1 MDIYNLIIIL
11 VFFMF
16 YFRVIKFEISIVIKI
31 GIVFW
36 MVFLFVVE
44 ICVLVDENRNDFK
57 DMVIIKKKLLCC
69 K

>member
-1 MDIYNLIIIL
+1 MKNKWKIMDIYNLIIIL

-57 DMVIIKKKLLCC
+57 DMVIIK
-69 K
+69 

>member
-11 VFFMF
+11 VFFML

-57 DMVIIKKKLLCC
+57 DMVIIK
-69 K
+69 

>member
-1 MDIYNLIIIL
+1 MDIYNIIIIL

-57 DMVIIKKKLLCC
+57 DMVIIK
-69 K
+69 

>member
-57 DMVIIKKKLLCC
+57 DMVIIK
-69 K
+69 

>member
-16 YFRVIKFEISIVIKI
+16 DFRVIKFEISIVIKI

-57 DMVIIKKKLLCC
+57 DMVIIK
-69 K
+69 

>member
-1 MDIYNLIIIL
+1 MKNKWKIMDIYNLIIIL
-11 VFFMF
+11 VFFML

-57 DMVIIKKKLLCC
+57 DMVIIK
-69 K
+69 